1 MSPPRTGYVEPFKRA
16 DGRTYYRARIRL
28 ADDSRARVDVPER
41 YAAPAGGKSA
51 RERAELYAAALQE
64 REDETGDLLAAK
76 RARELEEA
84 KKRNPLNG
92 ETWDTWFKRY
102 LPARECGENHR
113 AKCAAV
119 ASKWISPV
127 IGAKPIASLTRD
139 DVEDVRDKLDRAL
152 DAREIRHGTARNA
165 WGVLTGALK
174 AAYAARDRSLRVL
187 TGAPI
192 HFGVLPPKRG
202 ETRQRPWLYPVEW
215 SRFATSHAVPGPFRV
230 ACALALYTGLRPGE
244 LRALLWRDVD
254 LEARTISISKAFD
267 AHTKSVKAPKTVRAQ
282 RIVPIHENLL
292 RLLVALEGDDEERV
306 LGSFNLSEDHMAPS
320 FRAYLAAAGI
330 DRPRLTANNATE
342 EPIDFRSLRDTHATW
357 LALDGVAT
365 AVIQRR
371 LGHTSPATTDRYVKV
386 AESFNAVHIGAPF
399 PSLPV
404 DDWPKDWPNKSKNPS
419 FRRGISVARVGFEPT
434 TFGL

>member
-1 MSPPRTGYVEPFKRA
+1 MAPPRSGYVEPFKRA
-16 DGRTYYRARIRL
+16 DGKTYYRARVRL

-41 YAAPAGGKSA
+41 YANPAGGKSA

-76 RARELEEA
+76 RTREAADA
-84 KKRNPLNG
+84 KKRDPLNG
-92 ETWDTWFKRY
+92 ETWDAWFKRY

-127 IGAKPIASLTRD
+127 IGTKPVVSLTRD

-152 DAREIRHGTARNA
+152 DAKLIRHGTARNA

-174 AAYAARDRSLRVL
+174 AAYAARDRTLRVL
-187 TGAPI
+187 SGTPI
-192 HFGVLPPKRG
+192 HYGVLPPKRG

-215 SRFATSHAVPGPFRV
+215 SLFATSSKVSPHFQI

-254 LEARTISISKAFD
+254 LKARTISISKAFD
-267 AHTKSVKAPKTVRAQ
+267 AHTKSVKAPKTLRAQ
-282 RIVPIHENLL
+282 RIVPIHESLL
-292 RLLVALEGDDEERV
+292 PLLIALEGDDEDRV
-306 LGSFNLSEDHMAPS
+306 LGSFNLSEDHMAPA
-320 FRAYLAAAGI
+320 FRAYLVAAGI
-330 DRPRLTANNATE
+330 DRPRLTANNAAE
-342 EPIDFRSLRDTHATW
+342 EPIDFRSLRDSHATW
-357 LALDGVAT
+357 LALDGVPS

-371 LGHTSPATTDRYVKV
+371 MGHTSPVTTDRYVKA
-386 AESFNAVHIGAPF
+386 AESFSAQHIGAPF
-399 PSLPV
+399 PALPL
-404 DDWPKDWPNKSKNPS
+404 DHWPKDWPKQPSNPRH
-419 FRRGISVARVGFEPT
+419 FPGKLVARG
-434 TFGL
+434 